1 MSSNPGRDGGAVF
14 FKFIMSRCMSIRELL
29 GCVCSSERYNP
40 TTPLHFVSGLILWI
54 IYSVLFSQNLML
66 YIKKHKSLSHYCGK
80 SWSFH
85 RSLNWCSWLKFEGL
99 KQFFFGGE
107 TRQFTF
113 TGTLLSIGY
122 LFSIF
127 VCHFIKTKSFKGV
140 FPCDIKVSF
149 EFFR

>member
-1 MSSNPGRDGGAVF
+1 MKIPQCCIF
-14 FKFIMSRCMSIRELL
+14 QIHYEQMYT
-29 GCVCSSERYNP
+29 VCQFESYWDVCAHRRWYNP

-54 IYSVLFSQNLML
+54 IYSVLFSPNLML
-66 YIKKHKSLSHYCGK
+66 YIKTHKSLSHYCGK

-127 VCHFIKTKSFKGV
+127 VCHFIISKSFNGV
-140 FPCDIKVSF
+140 FPCDIKVSC
-149 EFFR
+149 EFFG